1 MCFVSS
7 ELACILGLPY
17 LLLLMLKVQACLLGC
32 ESVLWLPQFPV
43 GFLHLLPHRSPRL
56 WEVLAALATVKAP
69 SFYVCGG
76 GVLEI
81 IAPFKR
87 FLPTL

>member
-1 MCFVSS
+1 
-7 ELACILGLPY
+7 
-17 LLLLMLKVQACLLGC
+17 MLKVRACLLGC

-43 GFLHLLPHRSPRL
+43 EFLHLLPHRSPRL
-56 WEVLAALATVKAP
+56 WEVLVALATVKAH
-69 SFYVCGG
+69 SFYVGG

-81 IAPFKR
+81 IAPFKG